1 MSSKIILKPNSVRK
15 ATINKINK
23 ATINKVE
30 ASKATNNKVEVR
42 SQVTKIAKEN
52 PEKVINVANK
62 QINDVTQSVKS
73 ETIINNELTSNAEV
87 TITPAQTITLE
98 DTIILADTTKATS
111 ETSKVSQVATLETN
125 PSDTEQAKQI
135 SLTED
140 QAKQESLTIDQ
151 TLEVKY
157 IKFTPQEIMFY
168 NKVNGFFR
176 TLEEKKFKHMVDI
189 LNGEADIS
197 LRLLEWFITKYCDK
211 YRTTKCNKE
220 NGESFVIYVGYKAAL
235 KTYRKRYFDPFKRNQ
250 QERKQKFCYVCKKN
264 TKEYRVN
271 TTLGQLHFFRWL
283 FENNILNYVIKN
295 FDTIK
300 ASMEHTNRL
309 EKKRKDEDKK
319 NGVKKIKN
327 KAQHKKF
334 NKSSAS
340 SSVEINTHDT
350 SKGKSSLVIS
360 FD

>member
-1 MSSKIILKPNSVRK
+1 MSNKIILKPTSVRSR
-15 ATINKINK
+15 A
-23 ATINKVE
+23 
-30 ASKATNNKVEVR
+30 
-42 SQVTKIAKEN
+42 TKITKEN
-52 PEKVINVANK
+52 PEKIINEATKIMEHENSLDN
-62 QINDVTQSVKS
+62 IET
-73 ETIINNELTSNAEV
+73 TIIPVQTS
-87 TITPAQTITLE
+87 L
-98 DTIILADTTKATS
+98 DTTTNKVIDTS
-111 ETSKVSQVATLETN
+111 GNLVTETTSQITTMPETN
-125 PSDTEQAKQI
+125 TE
-135 SLTED
+135 
-140 QAKQESLTIDQ
+140 Q

-250 QERKQKFCYVCKKN
+250 QERKQKFCYVCKKI

-319 NGVKKIKN
+319 NGIKKIKN
-327 KAQHKKF
+327 KTQHKKF